1 MKRSMFES
9 QEPFPGNGYPG
20 GQSVGSGAD
29 VTIPK
34 ETFLY
39 IEKNLNGNYSVSGIS
54 NSGLGISQLWE
65 VPYED
70 LPGKVK
76 SELDMG
82 KEFPG
87 AGFNLEKNED
97 VRRWAERSFTQA
109 YNEGRLS
116 PGRVNG
122 EHEILPQA
130 TDYDELAR
138 SGGRQFYNEPA
149 VPEHSLLAVTRVEGD
164 NPLRPEADDTY
175 RLQVV
180 TKDGNRTAGAW
191 ALTFEELPDNLRN
204 MLLRRDPNR
213 TFTADLDKNQSLRQ
227 WVAGSYDSALN
238 TGRVEYPVSVS
249 ESEMMSIPDVS
260 EQIKDSLQETQQEE
274 LSRELLQ
281 QLRSD
286 ARSTLLSLDKP
297 ERQETPKA
305 AVDRSSL
312 EKLDINRKVDGKY
325 TMTAVFN
332 GTAVTRE
339 ASASEVMNLMA
350 ASPQEKVNTV
360 AQIFNRPEIANP
372 AMAEGTKEKITEA
385 VAEFTQTA
393 TPESVSRPEIY
404 ASKTEHV
411 SDMAT
416 NMQAAASASYNDIQ
430 QQQQSQEQSRTRSEG
445 LGM

>member
-9 QEPFPGNGYPG
+9 QEPFSGIGNPV
-20 GQSVGSGAD
+20 GQSVGSVAD
-29 VTIPK
+29 VSIPK
-34 ETFLY
+34 DTILY
-39 IEKNLNGNYSVSGIS
+39 IEKNWNGNYNVSGIS
-54 NSGLGISQLWE
+54 KAGLGISQLWE

-70 LPGKVK
+70 LPEKVK

-82 KEFPG
+82 KQFPG
-87 AGFNLEKNED
+87 ASFDLEKNED
-97 VRRWAERSFTQA
+97 VRKWAQNSFTQA
-109 YNEGRLS
+109 NNEGRLF
-116 PGRVNG
+116 PGRV
-122 EHEILPQA
+122 
-130 TDYDELAR
+130 
-138 SGGRQFYNEPA
+138 
-149 VPEHSLLAVTRVEGD
+149 
-164 NPLRPEADDTY
+164 
-175 RLQVV
+175 
-180 TKDGNRTAGAW
+180 DGA
-191 ALTFEELPDNLRN
+191 
-204 MLLRRDPNR
+204 
-213 TFTADLDKNQSLRQ
+213 
-227 WVAGSYDSALN
+227 
-238 TGRVEYPVSVS
+238 
-249 ESEMMSIPDVS
+249 
-260 EQIKDSLQETQQEE
+260 QEE
-274 LSRELLQ
+274 LLK

-286 ARSTLLSLDKP
+286 ARSTLLLLDKP
-297 ERQETPKA
+297 EKQETPKA
-305 AVDRSSL
+305 AVGRSSL
-312 EKLDINRKVDGKY
+312 DKLNINRKVDGKY
-325 TMTAVFN
+325 SMTAVFN

-411 SDMAT
+411 SDVAT